1 MTLGGSPAPPLSDP
15 RTGLA
20 KGGLSA
26 AARAAVHT
34 EAERA
39 RARASRGD
47 SHHLDTKGLAEPV
60 QPVEPETIPPVSGPQ
75 RRNTQRW
82 ISSAPP
88 QRTPTQPGLSA
99 PPKPM
104 TATER
109 VLRAVG
115 LGYRPVRAPR

>member
-1 MTLGGSPAPPLSDP
+1 MDKP
-15 RTGLA
+15 
-20 KGGLSA
+20 KG
-26 AARAAVHT
+26 T
-34 EAERA
+34 
-39 RARASRGD
+39 
-47 SHHLDTKGLAEPV
+47 AEPV
-60 QPVEPETIPPVSGPQ
+60 QPVEPETIPPVSGPR

-99 PPKPM
+99 PPQPL

>member
-1 MTLGGSPAPPLSDP
+1 MEKPKGS
-15 RTGLA
+15 
-20 KGGLSA
+20 
-26 AARAAVHT
+26 
-34 EAERA
+34 
-39 RARASRGD
+39 
-47 SHHLDTKGLAEPV
+47 AEPV
-60 QPVEPETIPPVSGPQ
+60 GLEEPETIPPVSGPQ

-88 QRTPTQPGLSA
+88 RTPTQPGLSA

>member
-1 MTLGGSPAPPLSDP
+1 MEKP
-15 RTGLA
+15 
-20 KGGLSA
+20 KGI
-26 AARAAVHT
+26 
-34 EAERA
+34 
-39 RARASRGD
+39 
-47 SHHLDTKGLAEPV
+47 AEPV
-60 QPVEPETIPPVSGPQ
+60 EPVQLVEPETIPPVSGPR

-82 ISSAPP
+82 LSSAPP

>member
-1 MTLGGSPAPPLSDP
+1 MEKPK
-15 RTGLA
+15 RI
-20 KGGLSA
+20 
-26 AARAAVHT
+26 
-34 EAERA
+34 
-39 RARASRGD
+39 
-47 SHHLDTKGLAEPV
+47 AEPV
-60 QPVEPETIPPVSGPQ
+60 EPVEAETLPPVSGPQ

-82 ISSAPP
+82 LSSAPP
-88 QRTPTQPGLSA
+88 QRTPTQPGMSA